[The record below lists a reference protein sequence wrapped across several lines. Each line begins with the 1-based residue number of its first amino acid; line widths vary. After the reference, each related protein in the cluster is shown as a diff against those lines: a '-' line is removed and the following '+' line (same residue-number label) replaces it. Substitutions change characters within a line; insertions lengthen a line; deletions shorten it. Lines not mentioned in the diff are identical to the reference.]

1 MTFETA
7 EMERRE
13 SGYVL
18 RFQGN
23 QLPPAVA
30 GSVVPTLL
38 REFLLIKSCQTRDL
52 LSRVRLVPME

>member
-18 RFQGN
+18 RFQGTSFP
-23 QLPPAVA
+23 QPLPGA
-30 GSVVPTLL
+30 S
-38 REFLLIKSCQTRDL
+38 
-52 LSRVRLVPME
+52 SRPFSENFS